1 MQSAQNNFSLSSPA
15 MARLVADW
23 VQYRHDVKGGASLDP
38 NGPDGKLFAQ
48 FDKAFQPL
56 CGEPSDTSAASD
68 QQGTSA
74 SVPVAYSTDAI
85 PAEVQRAPM
94 DQFPP
99 EDTAR
104 MQTVAEAAPR
114 MATMARVNTPRQE
127 VTDRED
133 TVIDPRANDYGIRDH
148 KGAGTNVSYSNPSD
162 PVIRDHRHPE
172 PVTVTTAPPAAPP
185 PVESAP
191 PPPQFG
197 NTGTLFTSG
206 ADYDRLD
213 GASANLQA
221 AKQNALDHP
230 DDPKAQQQF
239 AEAAQALQ
247 LLANML
253 SQMSSML
260 ASIADS
266 AIKASKIQAA

>member
-1 MQSAQNNFSLSSPA
+1 

-23 VQYRHDVKGGASLDP
+23 VQYRRDVKGGASLDP

-48 FDKAFQPL
+48 LDNAFQPL
-56 CGEPSDTSAASD
+56 YGQSSDTPATSD

-85 PAEVQRAPM
+85 PAEVQNAPM

-104 MQTVAEAAPR
+104 MQTVAQAAPR
-114 MATMARVNTPRQE
+114 MATMARVNPPRQE

-162 PVIRDHRHPE
+162 PVIRDHRHPD

-185 PVESAP
+185 TVTVSAP
-191 PPPQFG
+191 PAAPPQFG
-197 NTGTLFTSG
+197 NSGTLFTSG

-213 GASANLQA
+213 SANANLQA